1 MIIATILGA
10 RPQFVKAA
18 MLSMEWAKHPG
29 IQECIIHTG
38 QHFDDNMSRIFFEEM
53 NIPKPKY
60 NLNINGLTHAAMT
73 GAMMIEIEKVLLV
86 EKPDWV
92 IVFGDTNS
100 TLAGA
105 LVAKKLGIKIA
116 HIEAGL
122 RSFNKEMPEEINRVI
137 VDRISDLLCC
147 PTSLA
152 LENLEKEGFNGKDSK
167 VILSGDIMFDALL
180 HFKEMAL
187 EKSSILEDLKLLDK
201 NFLLATVHRQANTE
215 KWKNLKEILEALEE
229 INKTEK
235 IVLVAHPRTKKLMD
249 ANNWKPSFRL
259 IEPQGYFS
267 MLRLMDAADLIIS
280 DSGGLQ
286 KEAYW
291 LKKSCL
297 ILREETEWMELVEN
311 GTNFIAGTKR
321 ESILKAHSKI
331 GNQDVRFDLP
341 FYGEGNTAKKVFEEI
356 LRNA

>member
-1 MIIATILGA
+1 MSENTEDKATDSTPESVENQTTEQVETTEAKVEEVAETVEETVEEVVEEVTEEVAADDLKKIEGIGPKIASIMNEA
-10 RPQFVKAA
+10 
-18 MLSMEWAKHPG
+18 G
-29 IQECIIHTG
+29 I
-38 QHFDDNMSRIFFEEM
+38 
-53 NIPKPKY
+53 
-60 NLNINGLTHAAMT
+60 MT
-73 GAMMIEIEKVLLV
+73 FADMANAEV
-86 EKPDWV
+86 EK
-92 IVFGDTNS
+92 
-100 TLAGA
+100 
-105 LVAKKLGIKIA
+105 
-116 HIEAGL
+116 
-122 RSFNKEMPEEINRVI
+122 
-137 VDRISDLLCC
+137 
-147 PTSLA
+147 
-152 LENLEKEGFNGKDSK
+152 
-167 VILSGDIMFDALL
+167 
-180 HFKEMAL
+180 
-187 EKSSILEDLKLLDK
+187 
-201 NFLLATVHRQANTE
+201 
-215 KWKNLKEILEALEE
+215 LKEILEALEE

-235 IVLVAHPRTKKLMD
+235 VVLVAHPRTKKLMD